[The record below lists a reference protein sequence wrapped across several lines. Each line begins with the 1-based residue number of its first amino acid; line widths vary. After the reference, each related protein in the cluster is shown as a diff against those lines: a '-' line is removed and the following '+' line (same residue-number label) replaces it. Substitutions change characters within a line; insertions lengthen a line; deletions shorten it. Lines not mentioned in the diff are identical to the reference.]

1 MTRAVGSDATSSSAA
16 AEPGARR
23 TGLYALLALI
33 VGVAAALVVTSALAY
48 RRAREVEG
56 MLGRAQAE
64 ALLRSLAP
72 SLRRG
77 VDDGDLARLLDE
89 RKGDGLRYVGVIG
102 PGGELIAEAGT
113 SLEPATL
120 QPPPPGGPVA
130 AGRRLGPRWRVY
142 TPMPPRPPG
151 PLGPDGGPPGAGPLG
166 GRPLPAVIEVEV
178 SVGPA
183 LRRDATR
190 TLAVGLAS
198 ALVLLG
204 VAVVLARW
212 VRHRERLEARI
223 AHARRLAALGEMS
236 AVLAH
241 EIRNP
246 LASLKGHAQLLVESL
261 ADAPDGVRDG
271 ARDRAKA
278 ERVVDEAVRLERL
291 TNDLL
296 EFART
301 GRIER
306 APCDP
311 RAVLTAAAARAP
323 ERVTIAAAGAPAS
336 WSLDAGRMTQA
347 LANLIGNALEA
358 APGEPVTATV
368 AVERG
373 ALVYRIRDRGP
384 GLPEGVGRLL
394 EPFHT
399 TRAKGVGLGLTVA
412 RRLVELHGGTLD
424 GRSHPDGGAEFTVTI
439 PGGG

>member
-1 MTRAVGSDATSSSAA
+1 MASDVTSSALAA

-33 VGVAAALVVTSALAY
+33 VGVAVALVVTSALAY

-102 PGGELIAEAGT
+102 PGGELIAEAGA

-120 QPPPPGGPVA
+120 RPPPPGGPVA

-151 PLGPDGGPPGAGPLG
+151 GPLGPDGGPPGAGPPGG
-166 GRPLPAVIEVEV
+166 GRPVPAVIEVEV

-223 AHARRLAALGEMS
+223 AHDRRLAALGQMS

-261 ADAPDGVRDG
+261 QGSPAG

-323 ERVTIAAAGAPAS
+323 ERVTIVADAAPTT
-336 WSLDAGRMTQA
+336 WSLDAGRMTQV

-358 APGEPVTATV
+358 APDAPVTATV
-368 AVERG
+368 AVDAG

-384 GLPEGVGRLL
+384 GLPGDVGRLL

-399 TRAKGVGLGLTVA
+399 TRVKGVGLGLTVA
-412 RRLVELHGGTLD
+412 QRLVELHGGTLA
-424 GRSHPDGGAEFTVTI
+424 GRTHPDGGAEFTATI
-439 PGGG
+439 PAGGR